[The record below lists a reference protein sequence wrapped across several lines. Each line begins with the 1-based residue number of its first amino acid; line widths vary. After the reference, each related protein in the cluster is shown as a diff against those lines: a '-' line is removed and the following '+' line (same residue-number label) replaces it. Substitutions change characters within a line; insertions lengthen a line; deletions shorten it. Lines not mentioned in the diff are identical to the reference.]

1 MMGYLA
7 RNIWQLMRPHQWV
20 KNVFILTGLV
30 FGHAWG
36 DASLVKA
43 VLLAVVAFSLL
54 SSAIYIINDIA
65 DLESDRAHPRK
76 RHRPIAAGNVRPLTA
91 GIVAGVLMLAALV
104 TGYRV
109 SPEVLALLLVYLVMN
124 IGYSLGLKHV
134 AILDVFLIAAGF
146 MLRILVGTLGVGIAP
161 SHWLLLCGMMVT
173 LFLGFAKRRAELV
186 VAAEQGSKTRKVL
199 LHYDEA
205 LVDVLMAITGTA
217 TIITYA
223 LYTVNPAT
231 IAVHGTEHLVYT
243 VPFVMYG
250 MARYVFRLHRHRKGE
265 DPARELATDPHLIVT
280 VLAWAAAVFWLI
292 R

>member
-1 MMGYLA
+1 MTAYLA
-7 RNIWQLMRPHQWV
+7 RNILQLMRPHQWI
-20 KNVFILTGLV
+20 KNIFILTGLV
-30 FGHAWG
+30 FGHAWS
-36 DASLVKA
+36 DSALVQA
-43 VLLAVVAFSLL
+43 VLLAIVAFSLL
-54 SSAIYIINDIA
+54 SSAIYIINDLA
-65 DLESDRAHPRK
+65 DIESDRAHPRK
-76 RHRPIAAGNVRPLTA
+76 RLRPIAAGNIQPLTA
-91 GIVAGVLMLAALV
+91 GIVAAVLMLLAL
-104 TGYRV
+104 GLGFMV
-109 SPEVLALLLVYLVMN
+109 SPEALALLLIYLVMN

-161 SHWLLLCGMMVT
+161 SQWLLLCGMMVT
-173 LFLGFAKRRAELV
+173 LFLGFAKRRAELA
-186 VAAEQGSKTRKVL
+186 VAAEQGSRTRKVL

-231 IAVHGTEHLVYT
+231 VQIHGTEHLVYT
-243 VPFVMYG
+243 VPFVVYG

-265 DPARELATDPHLIVT
+265 DPARELVTDPHLIAT